1 MSLENGIGKRYI
13 NKNIYILKM
22 KEGTK
27 VRKGLPVN
35 WNLQITKISSVMSYD
50 S

>member
-1 MSLENGIGKRYI
+1 MSLENGIGKKIYKQ
-13 NKNIYILKM
+13 KNIYILEM

-35 WNLQITKISSVMSYD
+35 WNTNYKD
-50 S
+50 K